1 MHVQQAASSRQTI
14 FRSSV
19 STLNLSLVGH
29 GRLVAVLVLSLV
41 LRLVWVALV
50 PNEQYSDSVWYD
62 GVARNVAASGMYGLD
77 GPSAWFPPGYP
88 LFLATLYKLFGYSQL
103 TGKLANVAI
112 GLGVSAFTYLLARSL
127 SGGSVALVSAL
138 LIAVWPNLI
147 FHTGI
152 LSSDLLAAF
161 GFVTALWL
169 GTRPSTHVRTVLLG
183 LLIGWMILVRPV
195 SGILLVSL
203 ALLWWQRT
211 GGQLAPA
218 LRQLAPVVLIAA
230 LIVGSWTFRN
240 YVTFGE
246 PILIATNGGYNFW
259 QVNQRFADG
268 NDTFWV
274 SVPMDDPEYQVMRNG
289 DEFTRNREGYR
300 YGLAY
305 IREHPDRFFA
315 LIPAKLFWLYHTDT
329 SGLYEGALYAPMLGP
344 SPLVAWMS
352 AHERLVESATFRYY
366 EALLVL
372 AAIGAMFGLI
382 IKRRVTLVSI
392 VAVPLPLTFFHLF
405 FHAKDR
411 FHVPLDPFIAI
422 LAAIA
427 LVSAFA
433 WASHQVNRLTHQ

>member
-1 MHVQQAASSRQTI
+1 MHVQRLASSRQGLT
-14 FRSSV
+14 RSSA
-19 STLNLSLVGH
+19 SSLDLTLVGH
-29 GRLVAVLVLSLV
+29 RRVAAVLVLSAL

-50 PNEQYSDSVWYD
+50 PNDQYSDSVWYD
-62 GVARNVAASGMYGLD
+62 GAARNLAASGVYGLD

-112 GLGVSAFTYLLARSL
+112 GLGISVFTYLLARSL
-127 SGGSVALVSAL
+127 IGTGVALVSAL

-161 GFVTALWL
+161 GFVAVLWL
-169 GTRPSTHVRTVLLG
+169 GTRPPTHARTVMLG

-195 SGILLVSL
+195 SGVLLVSL
-203 ALLWWQRT
+203 ALLWWRRS
-211 GGQLAPA
+211 GRVAPMV
-218 LRQLAPVVLIAA
+218 RQLAPVVVIAA
-230 LIVGSWTFRN
+230 LIVGSWTVRN
-240 YVTFGE
+240 YLTFGE

-274 SVPMDDPEYQVMRNG
+274 NAPMDDPEYQVMRNG

-329 SGLYEGALYAPMLGP
+329 SGLYEGALYAPLLGS

-372 AAIGAMFGLI
+372 AAIGAMFGLF
-382 IKRRVTLVSI
+382 IKRHVALVSI
-392 VAVPLPLTFFHLF
+392 VAVPLLLTFFHLF

-422 LAAIA
+422 LAALA
-427 LVSAFA
+427 LVSAWA
-433 WASHQVNRLTHQ
+433 WASQRARRVVRP